1 MIHEAIMELGYKH
14 IETSS
19 DIITHIMYKKRNK
32 EITVQQ
38 CDDYFNIYLT
48 IQRKGREYSMNI
60 HRIAYGQFIN
70 EIKLIQDFEK
80 RMK

>member
-14 IETSS
+14 LRTSA
-19 DIITHIMYKKRNK
+19 DITTHIMYKKRNK

-38 CDDYFNIYLT
+38 WDDYFNIYLT
-48 IQRKGREYSMNI
+48 IQRKGREYGMNI
-60 HRIAYGQFIN
+60 HHIPYGQFIN